1 MVCSVRAQGGQLVSK
16 VTVFDLNSPTPAAEF
31 ESQDNLLLAA
41 YWGENGMLYA
51 VGDSALL
58 RARSGE
64 LSFSEYGYQGRTPT
78 AFQFAGGQCY
88 LSLSAYEHAGACT
101 LLVFRGLEEPVQAQA
116 EERIVSLSVSGGT
129 VGALLDQQLV
139 LFDAATG
146 QELARA
152 EAGSDAKSIALSSE
166 SSAYVLGVS
175 EIRRLQVR

>member
-1 MVCSVRAQGGQLVSK
+1 M
-16 VTVFDLNSPTPAAEF
+16 
-31 ESQDNLLLAA
+31 
-41 YWGENGMLYA
+41 
-51 VGDSALL
+51 L

-78 AFQFAGGQCY
+78 AFQFNGGQCY

-152 EAGSDAKSIALSSE
+152 EAGSDAKSIALSASP
-166 SSAYVLGVS
+166 SPAKAPPMCWVSAKSAASRCGEAS
-175 EIRRLQVR
+175 FPK

>member
-1 MVCSVRAQGGQLVSK
+1 M
-16 VTVFDLNSPTPAAEF
+16 
-31 ESQDNLLLAA
+31 
-41 YWGENGMLYA
+41 
-51 VGDSALL
+51 
-58 RARSGE
+58 
-64 LSFSEYGYQGRTPT
+64 
-78 AFQFAGGQCY
+78 
-88 LSLSAYEHAGACT
+88 
-101 LLVFRGLEEPVQAQA
+101 FRGLEEPVQAQA

-166 SSAYVLGVS
+166 SAAYVLGVS

>member
-1 MVCSVRAQGGQLVSK
+1 M
-16 VTVFDLNSPTPAAEF
+16 
-31 ESQDNLLLAA
+31 
-41 YWGENGMLYA
+41 
-51 VGDSALL
+51 L

-101 LLVFRGLEEPVQAQA
+101 LLVVPG
-116 EERIVSLSVSGGT
+116 SGGA
-129 VGALLDQQLV
+129 GAGPGRGAHRVIVRVRRDGGRAAGPAAV

-166 SSAYVLGVS
+166 SAAYVLGVS

>member
-1 MVCSVRAQGGQLVSK
+1 
-16 VTVFDLNSPTPAAEF
+16 
-31 ESQDNLLLAA
+31 
-41 YWGENGMLYA
+41 MLIDD
-51 VGDSALL
+51 G
-58 RARSGE
+58 
-64 LSFSEYGYQGRTPT
+64 
-78 AFQFAGGQCY
+78 
-88 LSLSAYEHAGACT
+88 
-101 LLVFRGLEEPVQAQA
+101 RGLEEPVQAQA

-166 SSAYVLGVS
+166 SAAYVLGVS